1 MTLSM
6 QRTLVEGAR
15 HCERT
20 FVKTRSAVGL
30 HGGSPR
36 EREQAPAGALE
47 GDQPAL
53 EAGNTECRAAE
64 HLHATAASRLPRVS
78 LRRAQSGAV
87 KQSTR
92 LLVQVGRARS
102 AGRGTT

>member
-1 MTLSM
+1 M

-47 GDQPAL
+47 GDQGSRGPACYRSFQAAACFPS
-53 EAGNTECRAAE
+53 ESAVWCCQTEYK
-64 HLHATAASRLPRVS
+64 TTSTGWPGPQ
-78 LRRAQSGAV
+78 RRPGHHV
-87 KQSTR
+87 TGPP
-92 LLVQVGRARS
+92 LDLDI
-102 AGRGTT
+102 